1 MPERH
6 SKVIHYSVSMP
17 RYIALMLSVWGLL
30 VAMTLHAQAETNA
43 PMATNQASVS
53 HTTTQTTGHI
63 DAVHALIDRH
73 VSAIRTRDA
82 TQAYQLISQNGQL
95 RYGTPKTYWRD
106 VRQNMRLL
114 FNHNS
119 YSFLGN
125 NQVNDMLIQKV
136 NMIDKDGKEN
146 LVIFRLKQDSDK
158 SWRIENVIITSNDD
172 SIA

>member
-17 RYIALMLSVWGLL
+17 RYIALMLSVWVLL
-30 VAMTLHAQAETNA
+30 VAMTLRAQAETSA
-43 PMATNQASVS
+43 PMATNQASAN
-53 HTTTQTTGHI
+53 QTIGHI

-146 LVIFRLKQDSDK
+146 LVIFRLKQDSNM
-158 SWRIENVIITSNDD
+158 SWRIENVIITSNGD

>member
-1 MPERH
+1 MPERR
-6 SKVIHYSVSMP
+6 SKVIHYSISMP
-17 RYIALMLSVWGLL
+17 RYIALMLSVWVLL
-30 VAMTLHAQAETNA
+30 MAMMFQAQAETPV
-43 PMATNQASVS
+43 PMATNQASAN
-53 HTTTQTTGHI
+53 I
-63 DAVHALIDRH
+63 DAVHSLIDRH

-82 TQAYQLISQNGQL
+82 AQAYQLISQDGQQ

-136 NMIDKDGKEN
+136 NMIGKDGQEN
-146 LVIFRLKQDSDK
+146 LVIFRLYYCDQQ
-158 SWRIENVIITSNDD
+158 
-172 SIA
+172 